1 MKLRV
6 LAIAMTTVALILN
19 AASPA
24 LGTPAFDSGRVPAV
38 VSFVGDFNVTLGS
51 TQIAIA
57 FTRRDAPYAVVD
69 LARSGAAIR
78 SPDCAWRAWI
88 ATPCPTHNFWRTR
101 LADANTKIA
110 TDAYVVDLGI
120 NDTAALGTP
129 TSRGYAGYPAKI
141 DWMMHL
147 FAGKPVLWTN
157 LPCAIEPPT
166 RAAGCAIVN
175 ASLTAA
181 TRRWPNLTLVN
192 WAAAANTHTEFM
204 SQLFGGGVYTS
215 AGATAWASIV
225 VAAADRTLAARAHP
239 VDRSAAARVA
249 VPANRGADRVAAAVT
264 LVGDS
269 NITFGST
276 QIAIALTQRDS
287 PYAVVDLARGS
298 TTIRSSDC
306 PIGLTTCPT
315 YNFWRTR
322 LDEANAR
329 IATDA
334 YVVDLGIND
343 TAALGTPTS
352 RGYAG
357 YPAKIDWMMHL
368 FAGKPVLW
376 TNLPCAIEP
385 PTRAVGCAIVN
396 ASLAAATRRW
406 PNLTIANWAA
416 AANAHPEYMAA
427 GDIHYGTAGDLAWAT
442 TVASAI
448 DKTFGQASPTVFSE
462 RHQ

>member
-1 MKLRV
+1 MKLRA
-6 LAIAMTTVALILN
+6 LAIAVMTLALTSA
-19 AASPA
+19 AASPGFGA
-24 LGTPAFDSGRVPAV
+24 PVFDSGRVPAV
-38 VSFVGDFNVTLGS
+38 VSFVGDFNITLGS

-57 FTRRDAPYAVVD
+57 FTRRNAPYAIVD

-78 SPDCAWRAWI
+78 SPDCPWLAWV

-101 LADANTKIA
+101 LAEANAKIA
-110 TDAYVVDLGI
+110 TDAYVVDLGF
-120 NDTAALGTP
+120 NDTAAPGTP

-147 FAGKPVLWTN
+147 FGGKPVLWTN
-157 LPCAIEPPT
+157 LPCAIEPPA
-166 RAAGCAIVN
+166 RKVGCTIVD
-175 ASLTAA
+175 ASLAAA

-192 WAAAANTHTEFM
+192 WAAVANAHTEYM
-204 SQLFGGGVYTS
+204 SPLFGGGLYTS
-215 AGATAWASIV
+215 AGATAWASTV
-225 VAAADRTLAARAHP
+225 VAAADRTLAARSHP
-239 VDRSAAARVA
+239 ASRPAAARVT
-249 VPANRGADRVAAAVT
+249 VPTKRGADRVPAAVT

-269 NITFGST
+269 NITLGST

-298 TTIRSSDC
+298 TTIRTSDC
-306 PIGLTTCPT
+306 PLGVLTCPT

-322 LDEANAR
+322 LVEANAR

-343 TAALGTPTS
+343 TEGPGTPTG

-368 FAGKPVLW
+368 FGGKPVFW

-385 PTRAVGCAIVN
+385 PARKVGCTVVN

-406 PNLTIANWAA
+406 PNLRVINWAA
-416 AANAHPEYMAA
+416 VADSHRGYMAA
-427 GDIHYGTAGDLAWAT
+427 GDIHYVTAGDLAWAT
-442 TVASAI
+442 TVASAL
-448 DKTFGQASPTVFSE
+448 DTTFRQPTPTFLA
-462 RHQ
+462 R

>member
-6 LAIAMTTVALILN
+6 FAIAVMTVALMSA
-19 AASPA
+19 AASPGF
-24 LGTPAFDSGRVPAV
+24 GTPVLDSGRVPAV
-38 VSFVGDFNVTLGS
+38 VTFVGDFNVTLGS

-57 FTRRDAPYAVVD
+57 FTRRNAPYAVVD

-78 SPDCAWRAWI
+78 SADCPWLAWV
-88 ATPCPTHNFWRTR
+88 ATPCPTRNFWRTR
-101 LADANTKIA
+101 LAEANAKIA

-120 NDTAALGTP
+120 NDTAAPGTP

-147 FAGKPVLWTN
+147 FGGKPVLWTN
-157 LPCAIEPPT
+157 LPCAIEPPS
-166 RAAGCAIVN
+166 RAVGCAIVD
-175 ASLTAA
+175 ASLAAA
-181 TRRWPNLTLVN
+181 TQRWPNLTLVD
-192 WAAAANTHTEFM
+192 WAAVANAHTDYM
-204 SQLFGGGVYTS
+204 SPLFGGGLYTT
-215 AGATAWASIV
+215 AGAAAWAGTV
-225 VAAADRTLAARAHP
+225 VAAADKTLAAQAHP
-239 VDRSAAARVA
+239 VDRPAAARTA
-249 VPANRGADRVAAAVT
+249 APTSRGADRVAAAVT

-287 PYAVVDLARGS
+287 PYAIVDLARGS
-298 TTIRSSDC
+298 TTIRTSDC
-306 PIGLTTCPT
+306 PLGVIRCST

-322 LDEANAR
+322 LVEANAK

-334 YVVDLGIND
+334 YVVDLGVND
-343 TAALGTPTS
+343 TASRGTPTS

-368 FAGKPVLW
+368 FRGKPVLW

-385 PTRAVGCAIVN
+385 PARAVGCAIVN

-406 PNLTIANWAA
+406 PNLRLVDWAA
-416 AANAHPEYMAA
+416 VANRHPGYMAA
-427 GDIHYGTAGDLAWAT
+427 GDIHYMTAGDLAWAT

-448 DKTFGQASPTVFSE
+448 DKTFGQP
-462 RHQ
+462 